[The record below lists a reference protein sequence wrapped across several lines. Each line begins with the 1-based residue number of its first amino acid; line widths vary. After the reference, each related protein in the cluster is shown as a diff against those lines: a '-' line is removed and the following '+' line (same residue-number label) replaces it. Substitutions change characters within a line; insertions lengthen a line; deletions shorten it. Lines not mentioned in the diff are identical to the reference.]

1 MWCFLNRAAYFWLL
15 WCHSFQTPYIFFYL
29 STAWGIGTWSRCFGV
44 GYQRRARY
52 EGRRETGISE
62 KPKTDLAQ
70 TSPLMFSALQ
80 FQLNGLKCILMFCV
94 TWYIFFPASHIVIG
108 FHLLQIGV
116 KKQTASIN
124 SLLTCKASQW
134 SPPSLKLHKDKIHV
148 LLLLWP
154 LWLFVSQSVLEQKCS
169 L

>member
-1 MWCFLNRAAYFWLL
+1 M
-15 WCHSFQTPYIFFYL
+15 
-29 STAWGIGTWSRCFGV
+29 WGIGTWSRCFGV

-70 TSPLMFSALQ
+70 ISPLRFSVLQ

-148 LLLLWP
+148 LLLLWLWP
-154 LWLFVSQSVLEQKCS
+154 LWLFVSQSVFTLMYYTFVVSFRSAKLLSHNRWKEGFRPLKMF
-169 L
+169 